1 MSERLKILESG
12 DWLVDG
18 LHFCHPNTAQAEA
31 AQADSARAGFTFRDR
46 IDSADYVRESVFCWP
61 SQPPHQR
68 TLHRRAPI
76 QRVEQGETKSF
87 CGHETHLSAGGY
99 LERLILNQRRW
110 GDCDG
115 QLEVRAYYPA
125 GWERSSA
132 IWLTSRSD
140 VDQAGSHWFEMPN
153 LSLLATR
160 RYNFLQGLFEHRL
173 IQTDHDRGLQTARL
187 LITKD
192 QSVSGA
198 WGYQAKVSG
207 PIPKVGPWAP
217 DDSLCPPH
225 YEEKLQSLVFG
236 PGSES
241 GLDAESALDGL
252 VDCRRITEAIRTQA
266 EDGPVNLARVAHDT
280 GLIGQP
286 T

>member
-1 MSERLKILESG
+1 MSERLKTPESG

-18 LHFCHPNTAQAEA
+18 LHFCHPNTVQAEA
-31 AQADSARAGFTFRDR
+31 AQSDSARAGFTFRDR
-46 IDSADYVRESVFCWP
+46 TDSADYVRESVFCWL

-87 CGHETHLSAGGY
+87 CGHETHSSAGGH
-99 LERLILNQRRW
+99 LERLTLSQWRW

-115 QLEVRAYYPA
+115 RLEIRAHYPA
-125 GWERSSA
+125 GWERSST

-140 VDQAGSHWFEMPN
+140 VDQAGSNWFEVPN

-160 RYNFLQGLFEHRL
+160 RYNPLQGLFKHRL
-173 IQTDHDRGLQTARL
+173 IQTDYDRGLQTARL
-187 LITKD
+187 LMTKD

-198 WGYQAKVSG
+198 WGYQTKVSG
-207 PIPKVGPWAP
+207 PIPKVDSWAP
-217 DDSLCPPH
+217 GDSLCPP
-225 YEEKLQSLVFG
+225 YYGEKLRSLAFG

-241 GLDAESALDGL
+241 DLDAKSELDGL
-252 VDCRRITEAIRTQA
+252 VDCRRVAEAMRVQA

-280 GLIGQP
+280 GLAGQP